1 MSSRKRRQPREVWSF
16 IVDGD
21 TEKWYLDLMKQ
32 YERRRLPKVHIK
44 PEIPK
49 KKKLQDLREQV
60 LENAESYDRVFW
72 IVDLD
77 AIIHDEQLEVFRN
90 IVRELREIDN
100 VSVLVNGPCL
110 EFWFMLHFRE
120 TARIFPECSRVEKQ
134 LRNIPALKDYQ
145 KTEKYY
151 KTGTD
156 IYSKLKDY
164 QQTAVKNAEKLGEF
178 SLTKGRQA
186 VAEISRVFDLIG
198 S

>member
-1 MSSRKRRQPREVWSF
+1 MSRRKRRQPREVWSF

-32 YERRRLPKVHIK
+32 YERHRLPKVHIK

-49 KKKLQDLREQV
+49 KKLRDLRDQV
-60 LENAESYDRVFW
+60 LENSDSYNRVFW

-77 AIIHDEQLEVFRN
+77 AIIHDEQLGEFSN

-110 EFWFMLHFRE
+110 EFWFLLHFRE
-120 TARIFPECSRVEKQ
+120 TARIYPKCCRVEKQ
-134 LRNIPALKDYQ
+134 LRKIPALYDYQ

-151 KTGTD
+151 KSGTD
-156 IYSKLKDY
+156 IYAKLKEH
-164 QQTAVKNAEKLGEF
+164 QETAVKNAEKLGEF
-178 SLTKGRQA
+178 SLIEGRQA
-186 VAEISRVFDLIG
+186 VAEIGRVFDLFE

>member
-1 MSSRKRRQPREVWSF
+1 M
-16 IVDGD
+16 
-21 TEKWYLDLMKQ
+21 
-32 YERRRLPKVHIK
+32 
-44 PEIPK
+44 
-49 KKKLQDLREQV
+49 
-60 LENAESYDRVFW
+60 FW

-110 EFWFMLHFRE
+110 EFWFLLHFKE
-120 TARIFPECSRVEKQ
+120 TARIFPECCRVEKQ
-134 LRNIPALKDYQ
+134 LRKIPALKDYQ

-151 KTGTD
+151 KSGTD
-156 IYSKLKDY
+156 IYSKLKEY
-164 QQTAVKNAEKLGEF
+164 QETAVKNAEKLGEF

>member
-1 MSSRKRRQPREVWSF
+1 MSRRRLRQPRQVWSF
-16 IVDGD
+16 IVDGN

-32 YERRRLPKVHIK
+32 HERERLPRVHVR

-49 KKKLQDLREQV
+49 KKKLRDLRDQV

-77 AIIHDEQLEVFRN
+77 AIIHDEQLEEFRN
-90 IVRELREIDN
+90 IVRELRGMEN

-110 EFWFMLHFRE
+110 EFWFLLHFKE
-120 TARIFPECSRVEKQ
+120 TARVYPECCRVEKQ
-134 LRNIPALKDYQ
+134 LRKIPALKDYQ

-151 KTGTD
+151 KSGTD
-156 IYSKLKDY
+156 IYLKLKDY
-164 QQTAVKNAEKLGEF
+164 QETAVKNADKLGEF
-178 SLTKGRQA
+178 SLTEEHQA
-186 VAEISRVFDLIG
+186 VAEIGRVFDLIR